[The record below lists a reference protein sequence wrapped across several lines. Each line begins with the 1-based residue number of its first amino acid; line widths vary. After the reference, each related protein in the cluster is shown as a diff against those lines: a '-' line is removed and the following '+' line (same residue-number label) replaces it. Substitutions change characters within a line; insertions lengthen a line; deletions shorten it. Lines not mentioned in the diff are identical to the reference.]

1 MNSYIK
7 YSIAEEKQNILNY
20 LKERKIKLNEDGIVE
35 LGLFGSFARDE
46 ADLAS
51 DVDICIKSTDIFCK
65 KYLGFEAVIYLD
77 KLREEFVRKF
87 KRRVDICDIASFSEE
102 KKQSLLR
109 GVIYV

>member
-46 ADLAS
+46 ADLAN
-51 DVDICIKSTDIFCK
+51 DVIAYALIKKSLKGSI
-65 KYLGFEAVIYLD
+65 LVRLS
-77 KLREEFVRKF
+77 LRLKGIEDGDGRF
-87 KRRVDICDIASFSEE
+87 
-102 KKQSLLR
+102 
-109 GVIYV
+109 